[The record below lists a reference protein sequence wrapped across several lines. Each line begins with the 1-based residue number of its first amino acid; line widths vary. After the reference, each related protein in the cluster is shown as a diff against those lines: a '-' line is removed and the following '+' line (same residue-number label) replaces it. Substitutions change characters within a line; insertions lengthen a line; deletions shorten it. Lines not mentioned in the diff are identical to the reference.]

1 MDKKALKKIGL
12 EKIKLLTK
20 LVELLDQT
28 LELFIKRV
36 DFWNSTSKNTKKE
49 SNIGSFFTSI

>member
-36 DFWNSTSKNTKKE
+36 DF
-49 SNIGSFFTSI
+49 